1 MMNTSAFIVDVEFVW
16 GFQTRIAGLS
26 KTSPSFYYPPPTTFL
41 GALGESIARKL
52 GVGESAG
59 RGIIASLGRELL
71 ALGIRPLNCVPLKYE
86 DINKIIAVKLT
97 SGIPYPDPRS
107 IASSYDS
114 PARGKTVMV
123 SLDENSPILRFLL
136 VFRKDKIDLRGKA
149 LELDEDYFWRIH
161 RLGSKESR
169 VSVIDVRRKDGIDAE
184 EGKIISKYSFPVMKG
199 VQPLEELQRKWLY
212 ETYISPRDIEYSERA
227 NPVLTYMESRSL
239 IPFRIPILVVRT
251 EEPEFIVEVREPS
264 AYYRVDGEVVIGWRG

>member
-1 MMNTSAFIVDVEFVW
+1 MNTSAFIVDVEFVW

-97 SGIPYPDPRS
+97 SGIPYPDPRNM
-107 IASSYDS
+107 ASSYDS

-169 VSVIDVRRKDGIDAE
+169 VSVIDVRRKDGINAE

-212 ETYISPRDIEYSERA
+212 ETYISPRDIEYSERV

>member
-1 MMNTSAFIVDVEFVW
+1 MNTSAFIVDVEFVW

>member
-1 MMNTSAFIVDVEFVW
+1 MNTSAFIVDVEFVW

-97 SGIPYPDPRS
+97 SGIPCPDPRS

-114 PARGKTVMV
+114 PARGKTVMI

-169 VSVIDVRRKDGIDAE
+169 VSVIDVRRKDGINAE

-212 ETYISPRDIEYSERA
+212 EAYINPRDIEYSERV

-264 AYYRVDGEVVIGWRG
+264 AYYRVNGEVVIGWRG

>member
-1 MMNTSAFIVDVEFVW
+1 MNTSAFIVDVEFVW

-212 ETYISPRDIEYSERA
+212 EAYINPRDIEYSERV

>member
-1 MMNTSAFIVDVEFVW
+1 MNTSAFIVDVEFVW

-97 SGIPYPDPRS
+97 SGIPYPDPRNM
-107 IASSYDS
+107 ASSYDS

-161 RLGSKESR
+161 R
-169 VSVIDVRRKDGIDAE
+169 GI
-184 EGKIISKYSFPVMKG
+184 
-199 VQPLEELQRKWLY
+199 L
-212 ETYISPRDIEYSERA
+212 
-227 NPVLTYMESRSL
+227 
-239 IPFRIPILVVRT
+239 
-251 EEPEFIVEVREPS
+251 
-264 AYYRVDGEVVIGWRG
+264 

>member
-1 MMNTSAFIVDVEFVW
+1 MNTSAFIVDVEFVW

-212 ETYISPRDIEYSERA
+212 ETYINPRDIEYSERV